1 MTHAGGGLERRPES
15 LPIRPSDKVAERSPE
30 TLSER
35 RTEVSERLPVPY
47 RTERGGDAANIM
59 GWPEF
64 ASWVHR
70 RGVVLFGI
78 VLIAAQL
85 IWRSLFLSHYFFWQD
100 DFHFLDGA
108 LSHSFT
114 WSYLSQVAAG
124 HWFPG
129 VYAISWV
136 VARAGLYDWGFASTI
151 TVVML
156 VAADLA
162 ALRLLRT
169 LFGDRPAIL
178 VPLLIYLLCPLSVMD
193 IRFWAAAIELWPLVI
208 AIFMALTAQ
217 VHYVRTRR
225 FRHAV
230 AAAAWLAV
238 GLIFNEK
245 ALVLPLLLFAITSAF
260 LMEGPWRRTI
270 RECLVKYWRAWLL
283 QAVLLACYAT
293 ALVWSLSKSPAKPSV
308 PGTAS
313 AVLSFTEEL
322 VKDTFVPGAIGGP
335 WQWSGSPDA
344 QMASAATPNAL
355 AWLAVIVAVA
365 VILASIVPRLYAWRS
380 WAILAGWVLAADVG
394 PVVIGRLGEMTP
406 GVLAQQTRYV
416 ADAVPILAI
425 CVGLAFLPLAGQPD
439 ARRRMAAPDGSQVS
453 QAGRLV
459 AAGLVGAFT
468 IGSVWSVQDLQNTT
482 SGRVSQLYIANAE
495 AAVAEAPAGTVIA
508 DWPVPETV
516 MIGAFGQ
523 FGRASEVIGPTES
536 AVEKTNIRW
545 SLQPVGTID
554 HLLMFGPDGRLYQTA
569 MYGPASIP
577 VPAGQAC
584 QRVRHGK
591 AVVRF
596 TSPTFPGVNELRIAY
611 VAAPAVHSVT
621 VSYGGVAQVLAVQEG
636 LHAAYLLERGSVDSV
651 TISGAAMSGRGL
663 CIGDMA
669 AGILQPSTSGPVIPA
684 TY

>member
-156 VAADLA
+156 AAANLA

-293 ALVWSLSKSPAKPSV
+293 AFVWSLSKSPAKPSV

-355 AWLAVIVAVA
+355 AWLGRDRPARGNDPRSARA
-365 VILASIVPRLYAWRS
+365 ADPLCGRRGSDPGHMRGPGVPAAGRPTGRQEAHGGPGREPGQPGGTLGRGRPGRRVHHRFGVVGPGPAEHDLGPGEPALYRERRGGGGRGAGRDGDCR
-380 WAILAGWVLAADVG
+380 LAGA
-394 PVVIGRLGEMTP
+394 
-406 GVLAQQTRYV
+406 
-416 ADAVPILAI
+416 
-425 CVGLAFLPLAGQPD
+425 
-439 ARRRMAAPDGSQVS
+439 
-453 QAGRLV
+453 
-459 AAGLVGAFT
+459 
-468 IGSVWSVQDLQNTT
+468 
-482 SGRVSQLYIANAE
+482 
-495 AAVAEAPAGTVIA
+495 
-508 DWPVPETV
+508 
-516 MIGAFGQ
+516 
-523 FGRASEVIGPTES
+523 
-536 AVEKTNIRW
+536 
-545 SLQPVGTID
+545 
-554 HLLMFGPDGRLYQTA
+554 
-569 MYGPASIP
+569 
-577 VPAGQAC
+577 
-584 QRVRHGK
+584 
-591 AVVRF
+591 
-596 TSPTFPGVNELRIAY
+596 
-611 VAAPAVHSVT
+611 
-621 VSYGGVAQVLAVQEG
+621 
-636 LHAAYLLERGSVDSV
+636 
-651 TISGAAMSGRGL
+651 
-663 CIGDMA
+663 
-669 AGILQPSTSGPVIPA
+669 
-684 TY
+684 